1 MLVRHGRYIGK
12 LGRQNKGKLSAA
24 EEWQTAILPASN
36 ADVAMIAATTALLWS
51 DDIKRLFLPTETK
64 T

>member
-1 MLVRHGRYIGK
+1 VP
-12 LGRQNKGKLSAA
+12 AA

-36 ADVAMIAATTALLWS
+36 ADVAMIAATTAPLWS
-51 DDIKRLFLPTETK
+51 DDIKHLFLPTETK